1 MKKYTKILSI
11 LLCLCVLVGVVTTI
25 AAAEDRP
32 VVPEDALVGDI
43 ISGTYL
49 DIVAPSRVTSTF
61 GYYRDGTG
69 ESESAFVDCYGG
81 AGLTDGL
88 YGNPGEAN
96 ANSNSGLIAAV
107 LNVDKTIKLGAI
119 EIVANDRN
127 GDGDG
132 DINEFAI
139 QAYVNGKWVELVNQ
153 TAFAFSES
161 RTVKFTFTAVETSK
175 VRILIY
181 SHWEREAKLKEVTLF
196 EEKEGNRIKKLN
208 LKGKVGESD
217 ADPSDLGNNL
227 VDGDKSQPVLFSDAV
242 IDIGTDKN
250 PVAID
255 GFILYPYK
263 DTADFPTSVTISI
276 LTPYGIKFE
285 VLDTFETGWVKTNS
299 WFQASE
305 FDPLVVTFDTTY
317 MVVAIVVNTP
327 SMANV
332 NEIELF
338 QFEREKVEPPTEP
351 PTTKPTEAPTKPTQ
365 APTKPTQAPT
375 KPTEAPTKPTAAPTE
390 PTKAPTN
397 PTVTPTEPTQTPTDP
412 IDPTEPTDPIEP
424 TEPTDP
430 IEPTEPTEPE
440 ATEPE
445 ATEPEVTE
453 PEATEPEATE
463 PEATEPEATEPEA
476 TEPEATEPEATEP
489 EATEPEATQAPTNA
503 PSNNKDAEEAP
514 KSSIGLIIGIVA
526 AVVVIGAIVFF
537 VIKKKK
543 V

>member
-107 LNVDKTIKLGAI
+107 FNVDKTIKLGAI
-119 EIVANDRN
+119 EIVANDKN

-196 EEKEGNRIKKLN
+196 EEKEGNRIKTLN

-255 GFILYPYK
+255 GFILYPYT
-263 DTADFPTSVTISI
+263 DSADFPASVTISI

-285 VLDTFETGWVKTNS
+285 VLDTYETGWVKVNS
-299 WFQASE
+299 WFRSSE

-365 APTKPTQAPT
+365 APTKPT
-375 KPTEAPTKPTAAPTE
+375 EAPTKPTAAPTE
-390 PTKAPTN
+390 PTKAPTK
-397 PTVTPTEPTQTPTDP
+397 PTEAPTEPTQTPTDP
-412 IDPTEPTDPIEP
+412 IDPAEPTDPIEP

-430 IEPTEPTEPE
+430 IEPTEPTDPE
-440 ATEPE
+440 ATDPE
-445 ATEPEVTE
+445 VTEPEVTE

-476 TEPEATEPEATEP
+476 TEPEETEPD
-489 EATEPEATQAPTNA
+489 ATQAPTDAPATNNDAKEEPKGNA
-503 PSNNKDAEEAP
+503 S
-514 KSSIGLIIGIVA
+514 LIIGIVA

-543 V
+543 

>member
-25 AAAEDRP
+25 ASAEDRP

-153 TAFAFSES
+153 TEFAFRES

-181 SHWEREAKLKEVTLF
+181 SHWEREAKMKEVTLF

-317 MVVAIVVNTP
+317 MVEAIVVNTP

-338 QFEREKVEPPTEP
+338 QFEREKVEPPT
-351 PTTKPTEAPTKPTQ
+351 TKPTET
-365 APTKPTQAPT
+365 PTKPTQAPT
-375 KPTEAPTKPTAAPTE
+375 KPTEAPTNPTE
-390 PTKAPTN
+390 
-397 PTVTPTEPTQTPTDP
+397 TPTEPTQTPTDP
-412 IDPTEPTDPIEP
+412 IDPTEPTDPIES

-430 IEPTEPTEPE
+430 IEPTDPTD
-440 ATEPE
+440 
-445 ATEPEVTE
+445 
-453 PEATEPEATE
+453 
-463 PEATEPEATEPEA
+463 PEA

>member
-25 AAAEDRP
+25 ASAEDRP

-96 ANSNSGLIAAV
+96 ANSGLIAAV

-153 TAFAFSES
+153 TEFAFRES

-181 SHWEREAKLKEVTLF
+181 SHWEREAKMKEVTLF

-338 QFEREKVEPPTEP
+338 QFEREKVEPPTTRPTNP
-351 PTTKPTEAPTKPTQ
+351 PTEPTVPPTEPTVPPTQ
-365 APTKPTQAPT
+365 PTD
-375 KPTEAPTKPTAAPTE
+375 APTE
-390 PTKAPTN
+390 PTGA
-397 PTVTPTEPTQTPTDP
+397 PTEPTDAPTEPTDA
-412 IDPTEPTDPIEP
+412 PTEPTDAPTEPTDAPTDPIEP
-424 TEPTDP
+424 TVA
-430 IEPTEPTEPE
+430 PTEQPPE
-440 ATEPE
+440 DP
-445 ATEPEVTE
+445 
-453 PEATEPEATE
+453 
-463 PEATEPEATEPEA
+463 
-476 TEPEATEPEATEP
+476 
-489 EATEPEATQAPTNA
+489 TQAPINTIGA
-503 PSNNKDAEEAP
+503 SDATEESKGNP
-514 KSSIGLIIGIVA
+514 GLVIGIVA
-526 AVVVIGAIVFF
+526 AVLVIGVVVFF
-537 VIKKKK
+537 VVKKKA
-543 V
+543 

>member
-11 LLCLCVLVGVVTTI
+11 LLCLCIFVGVITTV

-32 VVPEDALVGDI
+32 VVPDDALVGDI

-49 DIVAPSRVTSTF
+49 DIIAPSRVTSTF

-96 ANSNSGLIAAV
+96 ANSNLGLVAAV
-107 LNVDKTIKLGAI
+107 LNVDKTVKLGGI

-132 DINEFAI
+132 DIEKFAI
-139 QAYVNGKWVELVNQ
+139 QAYVNGEWVELVNQ
-153 TAFAFSES
+153 TVFAFRES

-217 ADPSDLGNNL
+217 ADPSELGNYL
-227 VDGDKSQPVLFSDAV
+227 VDGDKSQPVRLSDAV

-255 GFILYPYK
+255 GFILYPYN

-276 LTPYGIKFE
+276 LTPYGVKFE

-317 MVVAIVVNTP
+317 IVVAIVVNTP

-338 QFEREKVEPPTEP
+338 QFEREKVDPSTTKPTNPPTEP
-351 PTTKPTEAPTKPTQ
+351 TVPPTEPTVPPTEPTVPPTQ
-365 APTKPTQAPT
+365 PTD
-375 KPTEAPTKPTAAPTE
+375 APTE
-390 PTKAPTN
+390 PTDA
-397 PTVTPTEPTQTPTDP
+397 PTEPTDAPTEPTDA
-412 IDPTEPTDPIEP
+412 PTEPTDAPTEPTDAPTEPTDAPTEPTDAPTDPIEP
-424 TEPTDP
+424 TVA
-430 IEPTEPTEPE
+430 PTEQPPE
-440 ATEPE
+440 DP
-445 ATEPEVTE
+445 
-453 PEATEPEATE
+453 
-463 PEATEPEATEPEA
+463 
-476 TEPEATEPEATEP
+476 
-489 EATEPEATQAPTNA
+489 TQAPINTIGA
-503 PSNNKDAEEAP
+503 SDTTEGP
-514 KSSIGLIIGIVA
+514 KGNPGLVIGIVA
-526 AVVVIGAIVFF
+526 AVLVIGVVVFF
-537 VIKKKK
+537 VVKKKS
-543 V
+543 